1 MSPEVPGQL
10 DALDLVAE
18 AVHLST
24 KPVDSPVGFGTNPRQ
39 TPPQEGGE
47 DPPVSGRLPRLGA
60 DGQPP
65 GAAEGKDAG
74 DHA

>member
-18 AVHLST
+18 AVDL
-24 KPVDSPVGFGTNPRQ
+24 GTNPRHA
-39 TPPQEGGE
+39 PPQKVGE

-65 GAAEGKDAG
+65 GAAEGEDAG

>member
-10 DALDLVAE
+10 DALDLVAK
-18 AVHLST
+18 AVDL
-24 KPVDSPVGFGTNPRQ
+24 GTNPRQ
-39 TPPQEGGE
+39 TPPRGAGEGTR
-47 DPPVSGRLPRLGA
+47 VSGRLPRLGA
-60 DGQPP
+60 DGQPS